1 MHLIHKIKRASWTRK
16 TEVWND
22 ADLSLPDARD
32 LVAEMVLSLPAGCYR
47 LHGRDYGTNLIDAI
61 YGTYGWM
68 PSMLVDEPMLLG
80 LQVLYP
86 DKIYA
91 SFTLGLD
98 VVEVKPTNERR
109 TDQ

>member
-1 MHLIHKIKRASWTRK
+1 MRLMHKIKRASWTRK
-16 TEVWND
+16 TEIWHD
-22 ADLSLPDARD
+22 AALSLPDARD

-61 YGTYGWM
+61 YDTYGWI
-68 PSMLVDEPMLLG
+68 PSLHVDEKMLRG
-80 LQVLYP
+80 LQVLHP

-98 VVEVKPTNERR
+98 VIEVKPTNNRR
-109 TDQ
+109 NEK